1 MLKTATK
8 SNYFLSQPHQ
18 PFFILG
24 IVNSIV
30 MMLIFALSYKGIF
43 TLTTESLN
51 FHTYSLIFLVFTN
64 MFTGFLFTTF
74 PQFCQSD
81 TISQKYYTNIFYLSL
96 FGSII
101 YLTGAFLNHY
111 LLILGMIISFLSH
124 LFTVIKLANIHKV
137 GKTVEKSDPYWIV
150 VAQYFGIISH
160 TLFIWLE
167 FNRYIN
173 FYLDY
178 TSTAINFAFYLYL
191 ILLGFSVAQRMI
203 PFFSHSFAP
212 KDKRF
217 VKIVF
222 VMLVIKVSLVTVGF
236 KLEEMVVDIM
246 LGLYL
251 TREFLRWKLD
261 ILNAPAILWV
271 LHLALLWLPV
281 SFFLSAISLGT
292 ELILENSFYFFNLH
306 LLAIGFLTT
315 LLIGFG
321 TRVTLGHSGQ
331 APHADKFAIGIFIF
345 IQLVVLLRALFSLNV
360 AFSWDMN
367 FLFDISFTTWL
378 LLFIL
383 WGARYGKVLIFG
395 KKTGLTK

>member
-1 MLKTATK
+1 MTK
-8 SNYFLSQPHQ
+8 NSYFLSQPHQ
-18 PFFILG
+18 PFFLLG
-24 IVNSIV
+24 IINAIV

-74 PQFCQSD
+74 PRFCQSD
-81 TISQKYYTNIFYLSL
+81 VINSKYYKNIFYLSL
-96 FGSII
+96 WASIV
-101 YLTGAFLNHY
+101 YLVGTFVNHY
-111 LLILGMIISFLSH
+111 ILIVGMFISFITHFFIVL
-124 LFTVIKLANIHKV
+124 KLANIHKI
-137 GKTVEKSDPYWIV
+137 GKAIEKNDAYWIV

-160 TLFIWLE
+160 ALFIWIE
-167 FNRYIN
+167 MNKYIN
-173 FYLDY
+173 IPLDY
-178 TSTAINFAFYLYL
+178 TSTAINFGFYLYL
-191 ILLGFSVAQRMI
+191 VFLGFTVGQRMI

-212 KDKRF
+212 KDNRF

-222 VMLVIKVSLVTVGF
+222 VMLVLKVLLATVDF
-236 KLEEMVVDIM
+236 KLEEMMVDIM

-271 LHLALLWLPV
+271 LHLALFWLPA
-281 SFFLSAISLGT
+281 SFFLSAISLGA
-292 ELILENSFYFFNLH
+292 ELLLETSFYFFNLH

-315 LLIGFG
+315 VLIGFG

-331 APHADKFAIGIFIF
+331 PPHADKIAIGIFIF
-345 IQLVVLLRALFSLNV
+345 IQIVVLLRALFSFNI

-367 FLFDISFTTWL
+367 FLFDISFTAWL
-378 LLFIL
+378 ILFIVWGGRYGRVLLF
-383 WGARYGKVLIFG
+383 GKR
-395 KKTGLTK
+395 